1 MVNPTKWP
9 ITGDEENKN
18 VPDSLLPA
26 SASSVEVLPTT
37 TSTPS
42 LDSTNQISKSTTTT
56 TATAPAATPVQ
67 TAPVVEVS
75 KAYSDTV
82 VVIFNLFF

>member
-26 SASSVEVLPTT
+26 SASSVEVLPT
-37 TSTPS
+37 STI
-42 LDSTNQISKSTTTT
+42 DSTNQIAKSGTTSGSTATSTTT
-56 TATAPAATPVQ
+56 AAPAAATPVQ

-75 KAYSDTV
+75 KA
-82 VVIFNLFF
+82 